1 MEAASLIK
9 KLFIKDYKNTS
20 DPKVRISYGV
30 TAGVF
35 GIVTNAILFAIKLII
50 GLLAGSI
57 TIVAE
62 AVNNL
67 SDAGSSVMTMI
78 GFRLSNRPADK
89 DHPYGHARYEQ
100 ITALLVAMLVLS
112 IGVLFAK
119 SSIDKII
126 RPQELSISAA
136 TYIVLII
143 AVLMKLIQMLTYLDF
158 ASSIDSD
165 ALRAAAMDSRNDTIS
180 TLSVLVSMIVMQI
193 FDINIDG
200 WVGLCVSIFVVWSAV
215 GMVREAISPMLGVPP
230 TKEQVDSI
238 YKLIDEHKEFLGHH
252 DLIIHSYGAGTLFAS
267 VHIEFDAK
275 DDIIAI
281 HDIVDNVEREAHS
294 KLGVMLTIHMD
305 PVDVSNPRRHRLYEL
320 TVKGLADYNPEIMLH
335 DFRIVDGPTHTN
347 VLFDIVEPFGEKYDV
362 DKIKEVLS
370 AGFSEEKGKY
380 YFVINVD
387 KKLN

>member
-1 MEAASLIK
+1 MIK

-20 DPKVRISYGV
+20 DPKVRINYGV
-30 TAGVF
+30 TAGIF
-35 GIVTNAILFAIKLII
+35 GIITNALLFAIKLAI

-78 GFRLSNRPADK
+78 GFKLSNRPADK

-126 RPQELSISAA
+126 NPQELYISTA
-136 TYIVLII
+136 TYVVLII
-143 AVLMKLIQMLTYLDF
+143 AVLMKLYQMLTYLDF
-158 ASSIDSD
+158 AAAIDSD
-165 ALRAAAMDSRNDTIS
+165 ALKAAAMDSRNDTIS
-180 TLSVLVSMIVMQI
+180 TLSVLISMIVMQI

-200 WVGLCVSIFVVWSAV
+200 WVGLCVSVFVVWSAV
-215 GMVREAISPMLGVPP
+215 GMVKEAISPMLGVPP
-230 TKEQVDSI
+230 TKEQVDAI
-238 YKLIDEHKEFLGHH
+238 YELIDRQKELLGHH
-252 DLIIHSYGAGTLFAS
+252 DLIIHSYGAGATFAS

-281 HDIVDNVEREAHS
+281 HDIVDNIEREAHTE
-294 KLGVMLTIHMD
+294 LGILLTIHMD

-320 TVKGLADYNPEIMLH
+320 TVSGLKAYNPEIMLH

-347 VLFDIVEPFGEKYDV
+347 VLFDIMEPFGEKYDIEE
-362 DKIKEVLS
+362 IKRILS
-370 AGFSEEKGKY
+370 CEFSNEEGNY

>member
-1 MEAASLIK
+1 MIK
-9 KLFIKDYKNTS
+9 KLFIKNYNNTS
-20 DPKVRISYGV
+20 DPKVRIDYGV
-30 TAGVF
+30 TAGIF
-35 GIVTNAILFAIKLII
+35 GIITNAMLFAVKLII

-78 GFRLSNRPADK
+78 GFKLSNRPADK

-126 RPQELSISAA
+126 APQELSISTA
-136 TYIVLII
+136 TYVVLVI
-143 AVLMKLIQMLTYLDF
+143 AILMKLYQMLTYLDF
-158 ASSIDSD
+158 AKAIDSD
-165 ALRAAAMDSRNDTIS
+165 ALRAAAMDSRNDTVS
-180 TLSVLVSMIVMQI
+180 TVSVLISMIVMQI

-200 WVGLCVSIFVVWSAV
+200 WVGLCVSVFVIWSAV
-215 GMVREAISPMLGVPP
+215 GMVKDSISPMLGVPP
-230 TKEQVDSI
+230 TQEQVDSVCR
-238 YKLIDEHKEFLGHH
+238 LIDCHKEFLGHH
-252 DLIIHSYGAGTLFAS
+252 DLIIHSYGAGALFAS
-267 VHIEFDAK
+267 IHVEFDAK

-281 HDIVDNVEREAHS
+281 HDIVDNVEREAHTE
-294 KLGVMLTIHMD
+294 LGIMLTIHMD
-305 PVDVSNPRRHRLYEL
+305 PVDISNPRRHRLYDL
-320 TVKGLADYNPEIMLH
+320 TVNGLKAYNPEIMLH

-347 VLFDIVEPFGEKYDV
+347 VLFDIVEPFGEKYEIE
-362 DKIKEVLS
+362 KIKDVLAS
-370 AGFSEEKGKY
+370 EFSQEDGNY

>member
-1 MEAASLIK
+1 MIK
-9 KLFIKDYKNTS
+9 KLFIRNYKNTS
-20 DPKVRISYGV
+20 DPEVRIAYGV
-30 TAGVF
+30 TAGIF
-35 GIVTNAILFAIKLII
+35 GIVTNVLLFIIKLVI

-78 GFRLSNRPADK
+78 GFKLSNRPADK

-126 RPQELSISAA
+126 NPEELLISTA
-136 TYIVLII
+136 TYIVLAVAII
-143 AVLMKLIQMLTYLDF
+143 LKLYQMFTYLDF
-158 ASSIDSD
+158 AKAIDSD

-180 TLSVLVSMIVMQI
+180 TISVLISMIVMQI

-200 WVGLCVSIFVVWSAV
+200 WVGLLVSVFVIWSAI
-215 GMVREAISPMLGVPP
+215 GMVKDAISPMLGTPP
-230 TKEQVDSI
+230 TQEQVDSI
-238 YKLIDEHKEFLGHH
+238 NELLESPKEFLGHH
-252 DLIIHSYGAGTLFAS
+252 DLIVHNYGAGAYFAS

-275 DDIIAI
+275 DDVIAI

-294 KLGVMLTIHMD
+294 KLGILLTIHMD
-305 PVDVSNPRRHRLYEL
+305 PVDVSNPRRHKLYDL
-320 TVKGLADYNPEIMLH
+320 TVDGLKKYNPSIMLH

-362 DKIKEVLS
+362 DGIKAALS
-370 AGFSEEKGKY
+370 AEFADEEGEY